1 MKHIHLTNLGQKG
14 STLLEA
20 LVALLLTS
28 IIALGGAVSIGKIL
42 QAHRQSNIQQIA
54 VSQLRVLL
62 QSGSSLCTATSAPTI
77 SVNNTTLNV
86 SVTCTEKSITVGS
99 GTAVTIKKPV
109 LSVTDDSLG
118 GEVKVGET
126 L

>member
-1 MKHIHLTNLGQKG
+1 MKPTHLTNLGQKG

-20 LVALLLTS
+20 LVALLLTG

-42 QAHRQSNIQQIA
+42 QTHRQSNIQQIA

-62 QSGSSLCTATSAPTI
+62 QSGSSLCTTTSTPTI

-86 SVTCTEKSITVGS
+86 SVTCTEKSITVNGA
-99 GTAVTIKKPV
+99 AVTIKKPV

-118 GEVKVGET
+118 GEVKVGES

>member
-62 QSGSSLCTATSAPTI
+62 QSGSSLCTTTSTPTI

-86 SVTCTEKSITVGS
+86 SVTCTEKSITVNG

>member
-1 MKHIHLTNLGQKG
+1 MKSIPLTKQQG
-14 STLLEA
+14 STLFEA

-28 IIALGGAVSIGKIL
+28 IVALGGAVSIGKVL

-62 QSGSSLCTATSAPTI
+62 QAGSDLCGTTPTI
-77 SVNNTTLNV
+77 SVNNKTLSV
-86 SVTCTEKSITVGS
+86 SVTCTQKNITVAQ
-99 GTAVTIKKPV
+99 TNVTIQKPV
-109 LSVTDDSLG
+109 LSVNDASLG
-118 GEVKVGET
+118 GEIKVGES